1 MIKALAAPDIL
12 RRTRVYLLLLLAL
25 AVLAVGIAA
34 AVAYLSLPSLGLA
47 FGSGDMVAGVEPDG
61 PAERAGIRVGDRIV
75 TINGVSPLAGES
87 YVDHGQEVVPVTV
100 QREGQTLALEIVP
113 VALAPGEL
121 FGPIAFMLTGL
132 SFWIMAVVV
141 LALKPHDTAAQL
153 LVLGLFL
160 AALGPPV
167 LLLADVGTGWASL
180 LMTAIILVLGP
191 LVVHYHTVFP
201 ERIEHRWK
209 GAMLAALYLSSA
221 VLFLVFCWA
230 RLNQRLEWSTPVLS
244 TAKGF
249 FAVCLLVASW
259 LLSRTVRR
267 SASRDTKRQ
276 GGLILLGL
284 ALGLF
289 PLILFI
295 LLPQILPNLPY
306 VTIWPALLALAFIPA
321 SYLYAIFRHDLMRL
335 DQRVSQTVVGFLLF
349 LALVALYLAV
359 YWFIWLLTP
368 VLPATVAEP
377 DVRIVVA
384 SVALTVVLTVSF
396 RRLQQGIERIV
407 HHLFYGGWYDYK
419 SFVSRMTGEFS
430 DALDMET
437 IVRLLVEDVAGT
449 MRLKAIALLLPSE
462 EGADNLCLESEKGFD
477 LPKSLCNEQPISRLL
492 QRIGGPVE
500 HRALRERAE
509 STPGDGRD
517 LAIWTEAGAQ
527 MWVPLTQQGELEGVL
542 ALGGKQADEYL
553 TGEDRDILST
563 LSHHVASAIARARH
577 LRQLEEQ
584 VREIRGLSRKLLTL
598 QDEILGEV
606 AVELHAQA
614 MPDIVGVMRSL
625 EFAQREFVPGDLDE
639 ARERLQEVLDY
650 LRALMYDFNPPMLAL
665 VDLRQMLHYYAVSF
679 TRKRDLPVILRV
691 DGDSVEVP
699 KRVRKAVFRV
709 FEEALNN
716 AWQHTEVE
724 KIEAALDLQ
733 PHRVHLEIQ
742 DDGAGFVMG
751 STLGALA
758 NGGHTGLLGMR
769 ERIESVGGTWR
780 VQSRPGVGTRIVVDV
795 PLEAANAEEG
805 VE

>member
-1 MIKALAAPDIL
+1 MIKALAAPDTL

-25 AVLAVGIAA
+25 GVLAVGVTA
-34 AVAYLSLPSLGLA
+34 AVAYLSLPNLGLA

-61 PAERAGIRVGDRIV
+61 PAERAGIRVGDRIT

-113 VALAPGEL
+113 VAPIPGEL
-121 FGPIAFMLTGL
+121 VGPVAFLLTGL
-132 SFWIMAVVV
+132 TFWIMAVVV
-141 LALKPHDTAAQL
+141 LALKPHDAAAQMLVVGL
-153 LVLGLFL
+153 LL
-160 AALGPPV
+160 AALGSPV
-167 LLLADVGTGWASL
+167 LLLADVGPGWASM

-209 GAMLAALYLSSA
+209 GAMLAALYLGGV
-221 VLFLVFCWA
+221 VLFLVFFWA

-267 SASRDTKRQ
+267 SASRDTRRQ

-295 LLPQILPNLPY
+295 LLPQIVPNLPY

-349 LALVALYLAV
+349 LTLVALYLAV

-377 DVRIVVA
+377 DVRVVVA
-384 SVALTVVLTVSF
+384 SVLLIVVLTVSF

-437 IVRLLVEDVAGT
+437 IVRLLVEDVAST

-477 LPKSLCNEQPISRLL
+477 LPKSLCHEQRISRLL

-509 STPGDGRD
+509 STPGDGQD
-517 LAIWTEAGAQ
+517 PAIWTEAGAQ
-527 MWVPLTQQGELEGVL
+527 MWVPLVQQGELEGVL
-542 ALGGKQADEYL
+542 VLGGKQADEYL
-553 TGEDRDILST
+553 TGEDHDILAT

-584 VREIRGLSRKLLTL
+584 VHEIRGLSRKLLTL
-598 QDEILGEV
+598 QDDILDEV

-614 MPDIVGVMRSL
+614 IPDIVAAMRTL
-625 EFAQREFVPGDLDE
+625 DLAQAKFSPGELRE
-639 ARERLQEVLDY
+639 ARGMLQEVLDY

-665 VDLRQMLHYYAVSF
+665 PDLRVMLRDYAVSF
-679 TRKRDLPVILRV
+679 TRKRDLPVILEV
-691 DGDSVEVP
+691 HGDSVEVP

-709 FEEALNN
+709 FEESLNN
-716 AWQHTEVE
+716 AWRHAKANEVR
-724 KIEAALDLQ
+724 AVLDLQ
-733 PHRVHLEIQ
+733 PELVHLEVW
-742 DDGAGFVMG
+742 DHGVGFAARP
-751 STLGALA
+751 TLGGLA

-769 ERIESVGGTWR
+769 ERIESVGGQWR
-780 VQSRPGVGTRIVVDV
+780 VESRVDEGTRIVVDV
-795 PLEAANAEEG
+795 PLLTAPGTEA
-805 VE
+805 VQ